1 MRLFKEINWAVQ
13 EVNRFYSAYGMNI
26 SREYL
31 DETLKNSL
39 IYSGE
44 DIVINMLE
52 YNFAELNN
60 HHILLTAL
68 GYKMVSFATDK
79 YDLSNKQKELVFQ
92 IYRSRNKFLFEKWLK
107 LFSEERLS
115 IKRESIDIGLQQIT
129 EYMISL
135 NIAIQNDR
143 EVIINEK
150 YCYLLSESS
159 IGKTEEDLLLE
170 LDKNKKLGEIAE
182 SIALKFEVSRL
193 RNMGKT
199 DLFKKVQLISKIDV
213 GAGFDI
219 RSFEGVTSISYDRF
233 IEVKSFNNKTIYIT
247 ENEIQKAKI
256 LSEHYYL
263 YLVNNKDVT
272 IIKNPYSKLREI
284 AKSINCVLTKIEF

>member
-1 MRLFKEINWAVQ
+1 MRLFKEINWALQ

-26 SREYL
+26 SRVYL

-39 IYSGE
+39 IYAGE

-60 HHILLTAL
+60 KHILLTAL
-68 GYKMVSFATDK
+68 GHKMVSFATDK

-92 IYRSRNKFLFEKWLK
+92 IYRNRNKSLFEKWLN
-107 LFSEERLS
+107 LFSEEKLS

-135 NIAIQNDR
+135 NIAIQNNR

-159 IGKTEEDLLLE
+159 LGITEEDLLLE

-193 RNMGKT
+193 KNMGKT

-219 RSFEGVTSISYDRF
+219 KSFEGVTSISYDRF
-233 IEVKSFNNKTIYIT
+233 IEVKSFNNKSIYIT

-256 LSEHYYL
+256 LGEHYYL
-263 YLVNNKDVT
+263 YLVNNNDIT

-284 AKSINCVLTKIEF
+284 AKSINCVLIKIGF